1 MTWREPVTRGSL
13 LLMEGIWT
21 YALVAFLVAAITDGG
36 KPSLLATLAVVFLS
50 FSLSRFLQSSDL
62 SLGVLRIWGT
72 LLSFLLFYAIV
83 RVDFFGDW
91 RFWDFHWADEIFNHT
106 QRTLRDRAPGV
117 VGVPLLWLFWVRG
130 LLRGQQNLGW
140 DNVLGTFGV
149 GVLVVGGV
157 EIFQGSVDAPAAV
170 GRIAVPYVVVG
181 LVAIGLAHAAEA
193 DADSGRPF
201 GSTWVLAVGGAVV
214 ALAGLALIL
223 ALFDLGTAS
232 HALNVA
238 VNAVWSV
245 MLTVITIVLWP
256 FMKLMEF
263 AFLGVKW
270 FMALITDPQP
280 PRPQPEA
287 QLDECVL
294 GLTQAGL
301 TLQEATARCAGENET
316 KNLPEWIQLLFRILM
331 ATGIVGALL
340 LATAFVF
347 TRFRR
352 RERQSA
358 IKESAYQEGRLVADL
373 GGMLNAFLNRL
384 RPRNPF
390 AREHLDAVRR
400 LYFDVIDAA
409 EHRGLTRPPGQTPFE
424 FAPRLDESFAA
435 TTPGRITDVFAELRY
450 GGHDPPP
457 DAVRGLR
464 EEWESL
470 RRDPQA

>member
-1 MTWREPVTRGSL
+1 MSWREPVTRGSL

-62 SLGVLRIWGT
+62 SLGVLRVWGT

-149 GVLVVGGV
+149 GVLIVGVV

-214 ALAGLALIL
+214 ALAGFALLL

-232 HALNVA
+232 HALNAA
-238 VNAVWSV
+238 VTAVWSV
-245 MLTVITIVLWP
+245 MLTIITIVLWP
-256 FMKLMEF
+256 FMKLTEF
-263 AFLGVKW
+263 AFVYDP
-270 FMALITDPQP
+270 ALITSGHIAFRVENVGKQP
-280 PRPQPEA
+280 HEVALVKVPAGLDVQQALRSPEPPPGIEDIGFILL
-287 QLDECVL
+287 QHTGETMNMVF
-294 GLTQAGL
+294 TQA
-301 TLQEATARCAGENET
+301 
-316 KNLPEWIQLLFRILM
+316 
-331 ATGIVGALL
+331 
-340 LATAFVF
+340 LA
-347 TRFRR
+347 
-352 RERQSA
+352 
-358 IKESAYQEGRLVADL
+358 
-373 GGMLNAFLNRL
+373 
-384 RPRNPF
+384 
-390 AREHLDAVRR
+390 
-400 LYFDVIDAA
+400 
-409 EHRGLTRPPGQTPFE
+409 
-424 FAPRLDESFAA
+424 
-435 TTPGRITDVFAELRY
+435 PGRYLMVCFL
-450 GGHDPPP
+450 P
-457 DAVRGLR
+457 DTEGDGQPHALKGMVS
-464 EEWESL
+464 EFTI
-470 RRDPQA
+470 Q